1 MKKKIDISG
10 VDPILFV
17 GLNDQN
23 IKVLEKHFES
33 KIVVRG
39 SNINLDGKRYVSPRQ
54 YGKTLLDTHRW
65 LGRSQNKFHVQ
76 VIW

>member
-23 IKVLEKHFES
+23 IIQRF
-33 KIVVRG
+33 
-39 SNINLDGKRYVSPRQ
+39 INYEWTETVD
-54 YGKTLLDTHRW
+54 
-65 LGRSQNKFHVQ
+65 
-76 VIW
+76 VILN